1 MIQLSSALRM
11 AALSCGAVLL
21 FGCSDSLDSPTTA
34 LPTDEVALARKVG
47 SSPGSPDK
55 NKSCDQEGGSRKSP
69 KEKNQCDGEGGG
81 GGGGGGG
88 GDGPLWVSFGW
99 NSDECGA
106 VSPPRGDRL
115 NVELTDAMKDAEV
128 GLSDISWSLANQTDG
143 TTWSAVDTYED
154 AFSSFVV
161 FPYDAFGC
169 GSPGGYNA
177 GGEILVLTGT
187 VEIDGATVT
196 QTGSYLFVDPR
207 A

>member
-88 GDGPLWVSFGW
+88 GDDPLWVSFGW
-99 NSDECGA
+99 NSDECLA
-106 VSPPRGDRL
+106 VDPPRGDRL
-115 NVELTDAMKDAEV
+115 DVELTSNIKEIGITLA
-128 GLSDISWSLANQTDG
+128 DISWTMHNQSDS
-143 TTWSAVDTYED
+143 TTLSAVDIAFD
-154 AFSSFVV
+154 ALVV

-207 A
+207 G